1 MSGIAE
7 MLKTWGFTV
16 TGTDSNLSP
25 IIRTLQRSGIFV
37 RIGVDFENLEKA
49 DVVVYTAAVK
59 QDDPELVRARELG
72 IPTIERADFLGK
84 ITTCF
89 EDTIGVSGTHGKTT
103 TTSMISCCFL
113 RANMDPN
120 IQVGAILK
128 QINGN
133 YRIGKSEYFIL
144 EACEYVE
151 SFLKFRPKSEVV
163 LNIDNDHLDYFK
175 TFDNIKNAFIRY
187 VALLPKDGYLVLN
200 ADDENCLELRN
211 HSDAKAVTYS
221 IKNPYAN
228 FRAKCISFDRNGFP
242 KFDVYLNGN
251 FYSTIKL
258 RKSMHFIL
266 P

>member
-7 MLKTWGFTV
+7 MLKNWGFTV
-16 TGTDSNLSP
+16 TGTDSNFSP
-25 IIRTLQRSGIFV
+25 IIRKLQRSGIYV
-37 RIGVDFENLEKA
+37 RVGSDFENLEKA

-59 QDDPELVRARELG
+59 EDNPEIVRAKELG

-175 TFDNIKNAFIRY
+175 NFDNIKNAFIKY
-187 VALLPKDGYLVLN
+187 VKLLPEDGLLVLN
-200 ADDENCLELRN
+200 GDDPTCLEL
-211 HSDAKAVTYS
+211 SKYTKSKFVTYS
-221 IKNPYAN
+221 
-228 FRAKCISFDRNGFP
+228 
-242 KFDVYLNGN
+242 LNN
-251 FYSTIKL
+251 ESADFFE
-258 RKSMHFIL
+258 RD
-266 P
+266 